1 MAEEIRTLN
10 KEDLEFPEILKNI
23 KGAPEKIY
31 LRGKLPK
38 SDLPL
43 IAIVGTRKATEDGLE
58 IAFNI
63 GKSLAETGVGV
74 VSGLALGIDAAAH
87 RGCLK
92 GGGQTWGVLA
102 RGLDEI
108 YPASHEALAK
118 EIIDAG
124 GGLISEYSPGTAA
137 YPNQFLER
145 NRIVSA
151 LAGAVVV
158 VECPI
163 PSGALTTAKHA
174 AEQGK
179 EVFVVPGSIFNQN
192 YRGSHMLLR
201 EGARLVTS
209 AKEILEDLDWKTKK
223 SKKLENLESPEIKL
237 IMEIL
242 NLEKSA
248 SVDRLQ
254 SLTKLEPRTISQIL
268 TQLEIEGQ
276 IAENGGFFKL
286 IKDD

>member
-10 KEDLEFPEILKNI
+10 KEDPEFPQILKNI
-23 KGAPEKIY
+23 KGAPEKIF
-31 LRGKLPK
+31 LRGKLPTPG
-38 SDLPL
+38 LPL
-43 IAIVGTRKATEDGLE
+43 IAIVGTRKATTEGLE
-58 IAFNI
+58 IASYI
-63 GKSLAETGVGV
+63 GRGLAEAGVGI

-87 RGCLK
+87 RGCLA
-92 GGGQTWGVLA
+92 GGKPTWGVLA

-118 EIIDAG
+118 EITETG
-124 GGLISEYSPGTAA
+124 GGLISEYPPGTVA

-145 NRIVSA
+145 NRIISA
-151 LAGAVVV
+151 LASAVVV
-158 VECPI
+158 IECPI

-179 EVFVVPGSIFNQN
+179 EVFVVPGSIYNQN

-209 AKEILEDLDWKTKK
+209 AKEILEDLGWKTEK
-223 SKKLENLESPEIKL
+223 SKKSEGPDSPEIKL
-237 IMEIL
+237 LMEVL
-242 NLEKSA
+242 KSEKSV

-254 SLTKLEPRTISQIL
+254 SLTKLEPRVISQTL
-268 TQLEIEGQ
+268 TQLEIEGRV
-276 IAENGGFFKL
+276 AENGGFFKL
-286 IKDD
+286 I